1 MRELRLSKRS
11 QFSEPQRRCRCDF
24 CWNNHSVSAIFGSVP
39 EPSNFTDIYETNK
52 CQRLR
57 DSVDWTY
64 LRIWVLLGPWDIDER
79 QSALFR
85 V

>member
-1 MRELRLSKRS
+1 M
-11 QFSEPQRRCRCDF
+11 
-24 CWNNHSVSAIFGSVP
+24 IFVGIIIALVLFGDVP

-85 V
+85 VLRSYRIDPFSPR